1 MIGYFKSSDKRLLI
15 FFGYTK
21 ETPMRTTR
29 LEDIENFIY
38 TNRTVSLD
46 RLCEEFSVSKNTIR
60 RDIDEIVKSGKIE
73 KIYGGVRL
81 IKENIPLLPFTDR
94 NVKNL
99 AVKKQIAQ
107 VACDYV
113 KDKDIIFIDSG
124 TTTCHM
130 IEWLQDKEIT
140 VITNNLEFLVQS
152 VSYPKI
158 RVFSLSGELN
168 RNTLSFTGIHTLNI
182 LKEYNIAKAFM
193 AATGISAKAGVT
205 NTVPAE
211 SAIKQ
216 LVISR
221 SQQVFLLVDS
231 SKFNQVSMVTYAE
244 FADIDRLITD
254 KPPTGAL
261 LKALKQNYVDITRKT
276 KDETAEF

>member
-1 MIGYFKSSDKRLLI
+1 
-15 FFGYTK
+15 
-21 ETPMRTTR
+21 MRTTR

-38 TNRTVSLD
+38 ANRTVSLD

-261 LKALKQNYVDITRKT
+261 LKTLKQNYVDITRKT